1 MTTYISIDSALKLL
15 TLFRSQRL
23 TKEERKNVNAAIIDL
38 ERASVDPE
46 FKASLEVGGQ
56 CNDTS
61 SVSNSSSKH

>member
-38 ERASVDPE
+38 ERASVVPE
-46 FKASLEVGGQ
+46 FNASLEVGGQ